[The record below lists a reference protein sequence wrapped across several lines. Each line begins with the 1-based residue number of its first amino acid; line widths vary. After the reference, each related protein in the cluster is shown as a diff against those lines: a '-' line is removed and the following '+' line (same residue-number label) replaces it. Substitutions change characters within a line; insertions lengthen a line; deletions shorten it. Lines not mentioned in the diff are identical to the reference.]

1 MRVRQTL
8 AGVASLVSV
17 ACTDQAAVGPLENMR
32 PSLVTS
38 GLPDQG
44 AHPYVG
50 LLVFDNA
57 TGPAW
62 ICSGALL
69 SPTVVLTAAH
79 CTQGAVAARIW
90 MDEVV
95 QGNSQFPFGGTTSYE
110 GTPHTYPGFCVACG
124 VPFGRLTIVEGDVG
138 VVVLTEAVPTGVV
151 ADYVQLPQAG
161 LASTLAHGSPIRV
174 VGYGDQFRLVGGGP
188 MRTGGFGRRLTTL
201 TTFIS
206 GEFNNSE
213 HLIRLSMTASR
224 GKGGVCHGDSGGPD
238 LVGDTDVV
246 VAVNSFVTSQNCFGL
261 AYSTRIDLPEVL
273 SWIGSFLD

>member
-8 AGVASLVSV
+8 AAVASLVGV

-32 PSLVTS
+32 PSLITS

-62 ICSGALL
+62 LCTGALL

-95 QGNSQFPFGGTTSYE
+95 VGNPEFPFGGTTSYE

-124 VPFGRLTIVEGDVG
+124 VPFGRLTLVEGDVG

-151 ADYVQLPQAG
+151 ANYVQLPLAG
-161 LASTLAHGSPIRV
+161 LASTLANGTSIRV
-174 VGYGDQFRLVGGGP
+174 VGYGAQFRLVGGGP
-188 MRTGGFGRRLTTL
+188 MLTGGSGRRLTTL
-201 TTFIS
+201 TTLIS
-206 GEFNNSE
+206 GQFNNSE
-213 HLIRLSMTASR
+213 HLIRLS
-224 GKGGVCHGDSGGPD
+224 
-238 LVGDTDVV
+238 
-246 VAVNSFVTSQNCFGL
+246 
-261 AYSTRIDLPEVL
+261 
-273 SWIGSFLD
+273 